1 MRRDHD
7 KPVYVGQPW
16 RVVLRD
22 LDVDVRAVLRRAGQP
37 SNLFDGAGSW
47 ISVDDFYDLFDAT
60 EAEAG
65 GPEVAVRAGGVV
77 SAELFD
83 AAYFAAICSPDLTTA
98 LTRLGEHMQLVGP
111 FLLDVEVTA
120 AETVARYRCKHR
132 PDVARGLGLSQLA
145 FMVALAR
152 RATRHEIVPRRVTV
166 VGPVDELGNCAEFFG
181 CDVVGGE
188 AYEVAFSAFD
198 ARRPFLTRN
207 DEMWETFQPGLRRRA
222 VEAGEFRST
231 RAEVEEA
238 LFVLLPSGRSAMS
251 DVASELGIGARTLQ
265 RRLAAEGTSWLDVL
279 NGTRERL
286 ARHYFA
292 STELN
297 ATEIGFLLGFA
308 DPNSLFR
315 AFHRWTGTTPESW
328 RSEVRAADARS

>member
-1 MRRDHD
+1 MRRSHD

-22 LDVDVRAVLRRAGQP
+22 VGLDAEAVLRRAGQP
-37 SNLFDGAGSW
+37 NDLFDGDGSW

-65 GPEVAVRAGGVV
+65 GPDVAIRAGAVV

-83 AAYFAAICSPDLTTA
+83 PAYFAAICSPDLTTA

-111 FLLDVEVTA
+111 FLLDVEADTA
-120 AETVARYRCKHR
+120 QTTARYRCKHR
-132 PDVARGLGLSQLA
+132 PDVARVLGLSQLA
-145 FMVALAR
+145 FIVALAR

-166 VGPVDELGNCAEFFG
+166 IGDADDLGASSEFFG
-181 CDVVGGE
+181 SDVVAGDDF
-188 AYEVAFSAFD
+188 EVVFGAFD

-222 VEAGEFRST
+222 AEAGAYRSV
-231 RAEVEEA
+231 REEVEEA
-238 LFVLLPSGRSAMS
+238 LFVLLPSGRAGMG
-251 DVASELGIGARTLQ
+251 DVASELGIGSRTLQ

-279 NGTRERL
+279 NEARERL
-286 ARHYFA
+286 ARHYLE
-292 STELN
+292 STDLN
-297 ATEIGFLLGFA
+297 ATEISFLLGFA

-315 AFHRWTGTTPESW
+315 AFHRWTGTTPEAW
-328 RSEVRAADARS
+328 RANVRSAD

>member
-1 MRRDHD
+1 MNMRRDHD

-16 RVVLRD
+16 LVILRD
-22 LDVDVRAVLRRAGQP
+22 VELDADVVLRRAGQP
-37 SNLFDGAGSW
+37 SNLFDGDGSW
-47 ISVDDFYDLFDAT
+47 ISVDDYYDLFDAT

-65 GPEVAVRAGGVV
+65 GPDVAVRAGAVV

-83 AAYFAAICSPDLTTA
+83 PAYFAAICTPDLTTA

-120 AETVARYRCKHR
+120 AETTARYRCKHR
-132 PDVARGLGLSQLA
+132 PDVARVLGLSQLA
-145 FMVALAR
+145 FLVALAR

-166 VGPVDELGNCAEFFG
+166 IGPVDDLGASGEFFG
-181 CDVVGGE
+181 CDVVGGDVF
-188 AYEVAFSAFD
+188 EVAFSAFD

-207 DEMWETFQPGLRRRA
+207 DEIWETFQPGLRRRA
-222 VEAGEFRST
+222 VEAGEYRSV

-238 LFVLLPSGRSAMS
+238 LFELLPSGRAAMS
-251 DVASELGIGARTLQ
+251 DVARELGIGGRTLQ

-286 ARHYFA
+286 ARHYFL
-292 STELN
+292 STDLN
-297 ATEIGFLLGFA
+297 ATEISFLLGFT

-315 AFHRWTGTTPESW
+315 AFQRWTGTTPESW
-328 RSEVRAADARS
+328 RAEARSIE

>member
-1 MRRDHD
+1 MRRSHD

-22 LDVDVRAVLRRAGQP
+22 VGLDADAVLRRAGQP
-37 SNLFDGAGSW
+37 RSLFDGDGSW
-47 ISVDDFYDLFDAT
+47 ITVDDFYDLFDAT

-65 GPEVAVRAGGVV
+65 GPDVAIRAGAVV

-83 AAYFAAICSPDLTTA
+83 PAYFAAICSPDLATA

-111 FLLDVEVTA
+111 FLLDVAADTA
-120 AETVARYRCKHR
+120 QTTARYRCKHR
-132 PDVARGLGLSQLA
+132 PDVARVLGLSQLA
-145 FMVALAR
+145 FIVALAR
-152 RATRHEIVPRRVTV
+152 RATRHEVVPRRVSV
-166 VGPVDELGNCAEFFG
+166 LGASDDLGACTEFFG
-181 CDVVGGE
+181 CDVVAGDAFE
-188 AYEVAFSAFD
+188 VVFDAYD

-222 VEAGEFRST
+222 AEAGAYRSV
-231 RAEVEEA
+231 REEVEEA
-238 LFVLLPSGRSAMS
+238 LLVLLPSGRAAMG
-251 DVASELGIGARTLQ
+251 DVARELGIGQRTLQ

-286 ARHYFA
+286 ARYYFE

-297 ATEIGFLLGFA
+297 ATEISFLLGFA

-315 AFHRWTGTTPESW
+315 AFHRWTGTTPETW
-328 RSEVRAADARS
+328 RAGARSAD